1 MKSLRRVWAA
11 AQRIPFAQHI
21 KIGNQEAERYLILTR
36 LLKTDEAMQLAPS
49 GIASLPDYFQYK
61 GYAGLPSRPAW
72 GYYPQTPSSLRGG
85 FKNQRIA
92 SATISGLMAL

>member
-36 LLKTDEAMQLAPS
+36 LLKTDEAMRLARQV
-49 GIASLPDYFQYK
+49 SLCVGFK
-61 GYAGLPSRPAW
+61 GY
-72 GYYPQTPSSLRGG
+72 
-85 FKNQRIA
+85 RIA

>member
-36 LLKTDEAMQLAPS
+36 LLKTDEAMRLAR
-49 GIASLPDYFQYK
+49 QV
-61 GYAGLPSRPAW
+61 
-72 GYYPQTPSSLRGG
+72 SLRSLTTFNIRVTLDCRPDLLGDIIPKPHLR
-85 FKNQRIA
+85 FAAVLRI
-92 SATISGLMAL
+92 SE

>member
-36 LLKTDEAMQLAPS
+36 LLKTDEAMRLAR
-49 GIASLPDYFQYK
+49 QV
-61 GYAGLPSRPAW
+61 
-72 GYYPQTPSSLRGG
+72 SLRYLTT
-85 FKNQRIA
+85 FNIRVTLDCRPPQ
-92 SATISGLMAL
+92 SAG

>member
-36 LLKTDEAMQLAPS
+36 LLKTDEAMRLAR
-49 GIASLPDYFQYK
+49 QV
-61 GYAGLPSRPAW
+61 
-72 GYYPQTPSSLRGG
+72 SLRGG

>member
-36 LLKTDEAMQLAPS
+36 LLKTDEAMRLAPS

-61 GYAGLPSRPAW
+61 GYAGLPTRETRIETQSVSYDFRFPSR
-72 GYYPQTPSSLRGG
+72 
-85 FKNQRIA
+85 
-92 SATISGLMAL
+92 